1 MCAALWP
8 DKEDKPT
15 DNPITRAEH
24 EEFARRMEDEHNR
37 QNHRIND
44 LEKQVTEISK
54 LTASVAS
61 LAKSVEQ
68 MVAEQKNQGDRLK
81 ALEGRDGELWRKAVG
96 YVITSVLGIVIGFI
110 FRQIGF

>member
-1 MCAALWP
+1 M
-8 DKEDKPT
+8 

-24 EEFARRMEDEHNR
+24 EEFVRRMDDEHNR

-44 LEKQVTEISK
+44 LEEKVTEIGK

-68 MVAEQKNQGDRLK
+68 MVAEQKSQGERLK
-81 ALEGRDGELWRKAVG
+81 ALEGRDGEKWRSAAG